1 MAYIKDQQRN
11 EESLLKV
18 PPLFPLA
25 SHWAEL
31 ESHGHPVSQSGD
43 QGCCDWLSLGQSFNF
58 GRILES
64 FGKLLNCQCQILP
77 PKAQFNWSGWT
88 SGIRIFKKPSGP
100 FDPISLSLSL
110 VQPPALLILQVPI
123 PRSKN
128 ILSNLTK
135 GLQQLQLMAK
145 TETNKTTQEHK

>member
-1 MAYIKDQQRN
+1 MAYSKDQQRN

-64 FGKLLNCQCQILP
+64 FGKLLNARSYPQ
-77 PKAQFNWSGWT
+77 
-88 SGIRIFKKPSGP
+88 RPSSIG
-100 FDPISLSLSL
+100 LAGLL
-110 VQPPALLILQVPI
+110 AL
-123 PRSKN
+123 
-128 ILSNLTK
+128 
-135 GLQQLQLMAK
+135 
-145 TETNKTTQEHK
+145 EF